1 MTADQLTGLHRIEP
15 PEKAPVPVV
24 QTDLVTVVIPARDEE
39 TFIGPCLDSVLAQ
52 DEERLQVIVVDGASR
67 DRTCDIVRQYAARD
81 ARVELLHNI
90 DGIIPKS
97 LNIGLRA
104 ARGAWLVRI
113 DAHATVPPGYVKGIV
128 SHLRTGR
135 WGGVGGRK
143 DGVGVTPAG
152 RAVAAA
158 MGSRFGAGNSTYH
171 FGTRVQT
178 VEHIPFGA
186 YPTSLLRALG
196 GWNEA
201 LRVNQDFEL
210 DYRVRQS
217 HHDLLFDPALVVA
230 WHCRQ
235 SILALFRQYRRY
247 GHGKAFMISLN
258 PGAIRFRQLAAPVLV
273 AGGIVGVMLLPLL
286 RWPAPLIFG
295 SYALGLAVASV
306 VTARAIPDRPA
317 QVRVPLAFMAM
328 HAGWGLGFWQGVW
341 DVGRRRLNRW
351 LHLAWRG
358 AQS

>member
-1 MTADQLTGLHRIEP
+1 MTADQFASLIPSQQLEAATV
-15 PEKAPVPVV
+15 AVV
-24 QTDLVTVVIPARDEE
+24 EGDRVTVVIPARDEE
-39 TFIGPCLDSVLAQ
+39 AFIGPCLDSVLAQ

-81 ARVELLHNI
+81 PRVELLHNI

-97 LNIGLRA
+97 LNIALRA

-128 SHLRTGR
+128 THLRTGR

-143 DGVGVTPAG
+143 DGVGVTAAG

-235 SILALFRQYRRY
+235 SIRTVFRQYRRY
-247 GHGKAFMISLN
+247 GRGKAFMISLN
-258 PGAIRFRQLAAPVLV
+258 PRSVRLRQLAAPALV
-273 AGGIVGVMLLPLL
+273 AGWIVGVMLLPWWGWLALL
-286 RWPAPLIFG
+286 VYG
-295 SYALGLAVASV
+295 SYALCLAAASLL
-306 VTARAIPDRPA
+306 TARTIPDRPA
-317 QVRVPLAFMAM
+317 QVRVPLAFLGM

-341 DVGRRRLNRW
+341 DMGRRRLGRA
-351 LHLAWRG
+351 LPLLRVG
-358 AQS
+358 GPS

>member
-1 MTADQLTGLHRIEP
+1 MTADELTGLHPIEP
-15 PEKAPVPVV
+15 PETTPVPTVEA
-24 QTDLVTVVIPARDEE
+24 DLVTVVIPARDEE
-39 TFIGPCLDSVLAQ
+39 AFIGPCLDSVLAQ

-67 DRTCDIVRQYAARD
+67 DRTCDIVRQYAGRD

-97 LNIGLRA
+97 LNIALRA
-104 ARGAWLVRI
+104 ARGTWLVRI

-128 SHLRTGR
+128 THLRTGR

-158 MGSRFGAGNSTYH
+158 MASRFGAGNSTYH

-235 SILALFRQYRRY
+235 SIRTLFRQYRRY
-247 GHGKAFMISLN
+247 GQGKAFMISLN
-258 PGAIRFRQLAAPVLV
+258 PRSTRLRQLAAPGLV
-273 AGGIVGVMLLPLL
+273 AGCIVGVTLLPLL
-286 RWPAPLIFG
+286 RWPAPLMFG
-295 SYALGLAVASV
+295 SYALGLAMASLI
-306 VTARAIPDRPA
+306 TARAIPDRRA
-317 QVRVPLAFMAM
+317 RVRVPLAFLAM
-328 HAGWGLGFWQGVW
+328 HTGWGLGFWQGVW
-341 DVGRRRLNRW
+341 DVGRRRLSRNF
-351 LHLAWRG
+351 HLARRRG
-358 AQS
+358 QS